1 MLRRDSIHVRSRI
14 VRTFTAA
21 VLLFSAG
28 SMAANCY
35 IAANG
40 DDTRATSS
48 AQQPWKSISKISGLN
63 LEPGDSVLFKAGD
76 TLSGTVTI
84 GSDDNGSAASPVVIG
99 SFGSGHAVIKSTGDG
114 LDASNCSYIKVV
126 RLDFAGP
133 TRLSGGQRGVY
144 FNTVQ
149 NSIIDSVRA
158 QGYNRAGM
166 DVNASQHIRLT
177 ACSATDNGYVGIH
190 ATGSTRDL
198 YIGYCKAI
206 NNPGYPTSP
215 GHSGNGI
222 LLESGPKS
230 CVIEYCE
237 AAENGWDMGNPNG
250 GNGPGGIWTWM
261 VDTVLIQYCIAHNN
275 RSTKNHGDGL
285 GFDWDGGTNNTT
297 IQYCYSYEN
306 DGAGYFYCE
315 NSNSSSNNNICRYN
329 ISENDGNLSNMSGI
343 TVSGT
348 KQYHALIYNNIVYST
363 AVRKGATDHF
373 GVAQTL
379 NHFGGIMESQC
390 VWGGLLPAQQ
400 MLFCNNIFI
409 QKGANPSGRGL
420 IADAGLAEFQNNLY
434 WNAGSTVRFS
444 GYNTQQQWFAFAT
457 IDAWRAASG
466 NEVMNSKNIGLVADP
481 QLVNAGNGEKLTDPA
496 KLPQLFSYILRPT
509 SPCINAGLDLRTL
522 GINPGTQDFYGRTI
536 PYNGAFD
543 IGACE
548 YDGQPVGIARRFLD
562 LKNGAYLDGGAMRK
576 ALTVRGM
583 PANAPLSLASQLFD
597 CAGRMQPR
605 MHPVSGLMVA
615 GLAVR

>member
-1 MLRRDSIHVRSRI
+1 MRVHHY
-14 VRTFTAA
+14 
-21 VLLFSAG
+21 VLLLALIMVPGAVSGANYYLSAG
-28 SMAANCY
+28 GNDAVAQP
-35 IAANG
+35 
-40 DDTRATSS
+40 T
-48 AQQPWKSISKISGLN
+48 AQQPWKSISKINGLN
-63 LEPGDSVLFKAGD
+63 LEPGDSVLFKGGD

-99 SFGSGHAVIKSTGDG
+99 SFGSGHAVIKSTSDG
-114 LDASNCSYIKVV
+114 LDASNCSYIRLA

-158 QGYNRAGM
+158 QGYNRAGI

-177 ACSATDNGYVGIH
+177 ACYATDNGYVGIH

-206 NNPGYPTSP
+206 NNPGYPASP

-222 LLESGPKS
+222 LLESSPKN
-230 CVIEYCE
+230 CTIEYCE

-315 NSNSSSNNNICRYN
+315 NSSSSSTNNICRYN
-329 ISENDGNLSNMSGI
+329 ISENDGNLSDMAGI
-343 TVSGT
+343 YVSGANQR
-348 KQYHALIYNNIVYST
+348 KARIYNNIIYT
-363 AVRKGATDHF
+363 TGVRRGATDHF
-373 GVAQTL
+373 GVVQTL
-379 NHFGGIMESQC
+379 NHFSGGLNSRC
-390 VWGGLLPAQQ
+390 VWFSDFDTTVGI
-400 MLFCNNIFI
+400 FYNNIFI
-409 QKGANPSGRGL
+409 MDCKYGAERIVSNMKGDVFR
-420 IADAGLAEFQNNLY
+420 NNLY
-434 WNAGSTVRFS
+434 WSINGIPRWT
-444 GYNTQQQWFAFAT
+444 GY
-457 IDAWRAASG
+457 DAQGNYKEYRSLDDWRTGTG
-466 NEVMNSKNIGLVADP
+466 NEKINGRNVGMYADP
-481 QLVNAGNGEKLTDPA
+481 LLVNAGNGEKLTDPT

-522 GINPGTQDFYGRTI
+522 GINPGARDFYGRPI
-536 PYNGAFD
+536 PCDGAFD

-562 LKNGAYLDGGAMRK
+562 LKNGADLDGGAMRR
-576 ALTVRGM
+576 ALAVRGVA
-583 PANAPLSLASQLFD
+583 ANTPLSPTARLFD
-597 CAGRMQPR
+597 CAGKIRSR
-605 MHPVSGLMVA
+605 VYPVSGMMVT
-615 GLAVR
+615 GPSYR